1 MLSGKGQNKN
11 SMNENLNKNTKK
23 GKLQLSILKDEYKLC
38 IALRV
43 LFAVEKKNNNDSP
56 RNPLPQKFSRVYLY
70 YLLVYMRYSH
80 LQPNVYMETM
90 LVKKSCHEVVLE
102 AIMENNGCVQEAN
115 WYHAS
120 CCFCFHIGV
129 RLFYGF
135 IQYSWLLFDTPKPL
149 YQKKNGVRSWAL
161 LSF

>member
-1 MLSGKGQNKN
+1 
-11 SMNENLNKNTKK
+11 MNENLNKNTKK

-43 LFAVEKKNNNDSP
+43 IFAVEKNNNDSP
-56 RNPLPQKFSRVYLY
+56 RNPSPQKFPRVYLY

-90 LVKKSCHEVVLE
+90 LAKKVVMKLHWRQLWKKKMGVCRRQIG
-102 AIMENNGCVQEAN
+102 IMQVVV
-115 WYHAS
+115 
-120 CCFCFHIGV
+120 CFHIGV

-149 YQKKNGVRSWAL
+149 DQKKNGVRSWAL